1 MVTHNDFHV
10 VVFSFRYY
18 SILCLYFCYF
28 YLSVAAVCTG
38 KVMDFQ
44 RLLLRAANDLRNDD
58 VRALVFLCT
67 ELLRPSRSDSVDTA
81 SDLFSILADQNHL
94 TPERPHLLTELL
106 LIIQQNS
113 LIRDLKL
120 QMPLTARLIP
130 PFRKLLYDLS
140 VDITN
145 EDLKGMKFLLREK
158 IPRRKLEQS
167 STLEVF
173 LEMEHLDLLSDTNL
187 NLLEEIITSVCP
199 VLKEKIIKFKEDH
212 VNCSFPVPDEMQPLR
227 SKSSSFEQNQVSQ
240 SSEPRIRS
248 LSELPSSVEGR
259 AYREIVSV
267 GGVLDDDENLSRGL
281 RAMTT
286 EESSRVDTILTREDG
301 HSSFDTED
309 PTNTSD
315 EDVKT
320 YSMNGVKRGICLIIN
335 NIDFKEVETKLKQR
349 EGTIIDEARL
359 KKVFEWLGFE
369 VNIERNCN
377 KEKIISSIQE
387 LSTRDHSQMDCLV
400 CCVLS
405 HGAHESVYGVD
416 GRTVQLTELMQP
428 LNGLHCPSLNGKPK
442 LFFIQACQ
450 GSAKQ
455 TPVYFQSDGP
465 TDTNLS
471 YDAAPVK
478 RSIPADADFLLAVA
492 SIPLYVSCRN
502 KKFGT
507 WFIQSLCKNLTT
519 MVPRNYDL
527 MDIMTKVNNDVSQQ
541 TAWLES
547 RFLKQMPRCD
557 SRLRKKVVFPV
568 PIEHPERL

>member
-1 MVTHNDFHV
+1 
-10 VVFSFRYY
+10 
-18 SILCLYFCYF
+18 
-28 YLSVAAVCTG
+28 
-38 KVMDFQ
+38 MDFQ

-67 ELLRPSRSDSVDTA
+67 DLLRASRSDSVETA
-81 SDLFSILADQNHL
+81 SDLFSILADQNLL
-94 TPERPHLLTELL
+94 TPERPDLLTELL

-120 QMPLTARLIP
+120 QMPLNTRLIP

-140 VDITN
+140 LDITN
-145 EDLKGMKFLLREK
+145 EDLKTMKFFLREK

-167 STLEVF
+167 QSTLEVF
-173 LEMEHLDLLSDTNL
+173 LEMEHMDFLSDTNL

-199 VLKEKIIKFKEDH
+199 VLKEKIIKFKEAH
-212 VNCSFPVPDEMQPLR
+212 VNCSFPVPDEMQSLG

-240 SSEPRIRS
+240 SSEHQIPGS
-248 LSELPSSVEGR
+248 CELSELPSSVEGR

-267 GGVLDDDENLSRGL
+267 GSVLDYNENLSRGL

-335 NIDFKEVETKLKQR
+335 NINFKEVERKLKQR
-349 EGTIIDEARL
+349 EGTIIDEASL

-369 VNIERNCN
+369 VNIERDCN
-377 KEKIISSIQE
+377 KEKILSSIQK

-405 HGAHESVYGVD
+405 HGEQESVHGVD

-465 TDTNLS
+465 TDTNLT
-471 YDAAPVK
+471 YDAGPVK

-502 KKFGT
+502 KKSGT
-507 WFIQSLCKNLTT
+507 WFIQSLCQNLTT

-541 TAWLES
+541 TACLES
-547 RFLKQMPRCD
+547 RSVKQMPRCD

>member
-1 MVTHNDFHV
+1 
-10 VVFSFRYY
+10 
-18 SILCLYFCYF
+18 
-28 YLSVAAVCTG
+28 
-38 KVMDFQ
+38 MDFQ

-67 ELLRPSRSDSVDTA
+67 DLLRASRSDSVETA
-81 SDLFSILADQNHL
+81 SDLFSILADQNLL
-94 TPERPHLLTELL
+94 TPERPDLLTELL

-120 QMPLTARLIP
+120 QMPLNTRLIP

-140 VDITN
+140 LDITN
-145 EDLKGMKFLLREK
+145 EDLKTMKFFLREK

-167 STLEVF
+167 QSTLEVF
-173 LEMEHLDLLSDTNL
+173 LEMEHMDFLSDTNL

-199 VLKEKIIKFKEDH
+199 VLKEKIIKFKEAHASLYLTKCSHWDPSRHLLNRTKSASPRSIRFLAH
-212 VNCSFPVPDEMQPLR
+212 VSCQNCHRLSREERIEVVMTIA
-227 SKSSSFEQNQVSQ
+227 SKCDVSLMLFFLVAQFFVFSSYTCV
-240 SSEPRIRS
+240 
-248 LSELPSSVEGR
+248 
-259 AYREIVSV
+259 EIVSV
-267 GGVLDDDENLSRGL
+267 GSVLDYNENLSRGL

-315 EDVKT
+315 E
-320 YSMNGVKRGICLIIN
+320 
-335 NIDFKEVETKLKQR
+335 EVERKLKQR
-349 EGTIIDEARL
+349 EGTIIDEASL

-369 VNIERNCN
+369 VNIERDCN
-377 KEKIISSIQE
+377 KEKILSSIQK

-405 HGAHESVYGVD
+405 HGEQESVHGVD

-465 TDTNLS
+465 TDTNLT
-471 YDAAPVK
+471 YDAGPVK

-502 KKFGT
+502 KKSGT
-507 WFIQSLCKNLTT
+507 WFIQSLCQNLTT

-541 TAWLES
+541 TACLES
-547 RFLKQMPRCD
+547 RSVKQMPRCD